1 MRFNFRERFTFR
13 HKGLKLGFSWFFQ
26 KILSS
31 DFLGL
36 ILNKVLAILIVNPV
50 LKDFVFKVRSKMF
63 FTDLITGFAKIKY

>member
-36 ILNKVLAILIVNPV
+36 ILNKSSCNSHCKPCVKRLC
-50 LKDFVFKVRSKMF
+50 F
-63 FTDLITGFAKIKY
+63 